1 MKGKRNKSTQPRM
14 GSSRQSSN
22 RFYLTLTIISLVGIV
37 AAFSVPRLIFDSQDG
52 NNSISESRQ
61 MILYIV
67 GCILALL
74 TLRQTHREYSA
85 TLKEE
90 KKEKDYLHRLRVERH
105 SSYTTAKK
113 QLFDANSCIR
123 LGGIYVLL
131 GIVDQ
136 ILIED
141 SFTEEREKEIQDI
154 IDTLCKYI
162 RSIPINY
169 TIQDLRNGVYPNDEQ
184 DIRTTILK
192 EIGRR
197 MEGHTETQWS
207 NFKYDFS
214 NTFFFYPAN
223 FSKYNFNHSVSFANS
238 IFAETANFTGAK
250 FNKDVNFAGAKFNKE
265 VDFTEAKFYQRE
277 IFSRVEFFKEP
288 KFDATLFAKSPRV
301 FVYTN
306 NTRKDKS
313 KGRFEVVYEPS
324 KARNV
329 EAKEAKRNRLHIF
342 TADSKSDDRTRLIT
356 RTVPH
361 DPDTLGRV
369 EVELHPHQ

>member
-1 MKGKRNKSTQPRM
+1 MASKRNESMQPLK
-14 GSSRQSSN
+14 GNSRQSDN
-22 RFYLTLTIISLVGIV
+22 RFYLILVIISLVGIV
-37 AAFSVPRLIFDSQDG
+37 AAFSVPPLIFDSQDG
-52 NNSISESRQ
+52 GNRISEVRQ
-61 MILYIV
+61 VILYIV
-67 GCILALL
+67 GGILALF
-74 TLRQTHREYSA
+74 TLRQTHLEYS
-85 TLKEE
+85 TSQEE
-90 KKEKDYLHRLRVERH
+90 DEKDYLHRLRMARY
-105 SSYTTAKK
+105 SSYTTAKN
-113 QLFDANSCIR
+113 QLFNENAYIR

-131 GIVDQ
+131 GLVDE

-154 IDTLCKYI
+154 IDTLCEYI
-162 RSIPINY
+162 RSIPVNC
-169 TIQDLRNGVYPNDEQ
+169 TIQDLRNGVYPSGEK
-184 DIRTTILK
+184 DIRVTVLE
-192 EIGRR
+192 EIGKR
-197 MEGHTETQWS
+197 MEGQTETQWP

-214 NTFFFYPAN
+214 DTFFFYPAN
-223 FSKYNFNHSVSFANS
+223 FSKYTFNYPVSFANS
-238 IFAETANFTGAK
+238 IFAETANFTGAT
-250 FNKDVNFAGAKFNKE
+250 FNKEVDFTRATFNKE
-265 VDFTEAKFYQRE
+265 VDFTEAKFGQRGV
-277 IFSRVEFFKEP
+277 FSRVKFFEEP

-313 KGRFEVVYEPS
+313 KGRLEVVYEPS

-356 RTVPH
+356 RTAPH

>member
-1 MKGKRNKSTQPRM
+1 MASKRNQSIQPLKD
-14 GSSRQSSN
+14 SSRQSDN
-22 RFYLTLTIISLVGIV
+22 RFYLILVIISLVGIV
-37 AAFSVPRLIFDSQDG
+37 AAFSVPPLIFDSQDSG
-52 NNSISESRQ
+52 NRISEVRQ
-61 MILYIV
+61 VILYIV
-67 GCILALL
+67 GGILALS
-74 TLRQTHREYSA
+74 TLLQTHLKYSA
-85 TLKEE
+85 SPEE
-90 KKEKDYLHRLRVERH
+90 DEKDYLHRLRMVRY
-105 SSYTTAKK
+105 SSYTTAKN
-113 QLFDANSCIR
+113 QLFNENACIR

-131 GIVDQ
+131 GLVDE

-154 IDTLCKYI
+154 IDTLCEYI

-169 TIQDLRNGVYPNDEQ
+169 TIQDLINGVYPNDEQ

-192 EIGRR
+192 EIGKR
-197 MEGHTETQWS
+197 MDGHTESQWS

-214 NTFFFYPAN
+214 NTFFFYVAN
-223 FSKYNFNHSVSFANS
+223 FSKYTFNYSVSFANS

-250 FNKDVNFAGAKFNKE
+250 FNKDVNFTGAKFNKD
-265 VDFTEAKFYQRE
+265 VNFTEAKFCQGE

-288 KFDATLFAKSPRV
+288 KFDTTSFAKSPRV

-313 KGRFEVVYEPS
+313 KGRSEVVYEPS

-342 TADSKSDDRTRLIT
+342 TANSKSDDRTRLIT

-361 DPDTLGRV
+361 NPDTVGRV
-369 EVELHPHQ
+369 EVELHPHK